1 MPGSGTDS
9 SKTWAEG
16 GPVVVLVEPQLG
28 ENIGS
33 AARAMG
39 NFGLS
44 RLRIVNPREGWPNEK
59 ARIFCAGADRILEGA
74 VLYPDLRSALGD
86 VTYAVAT
93 TARER
98 GMAKPVFGAD
108 AVAQDAAHRLQAGE
122 DVAYV
127 FGRERTGLYTEEVS
141 LCDAILTLPVNPAFA
156 SLNLG
161 MAVAVTAYE
170 WSKAVTGG
178 ALPFAPPDRS
188 PPAERADLFAFFDH
202 LESELVEAAFFRSP
216 EKQPSTTR
224 NLRNIF
230 HRFALSKQDLAT
242 LHGVVTALVEGRA
255 GRELRKSER
264 NARVAARR
272 ARAIA
277 ASGGR
282 APADIP
288 DAAAVQSAAVPDVV
302 ASDGP
307 ARDLAPPAPA
317 ERQDPKVDG

>member
-9 SKTWAEG
+9 SKAWTEG
-16 GPVVVLVEPQLG
+16 GPVVILVEPQLG

-59 ARIFCAGADRILEGA
+59 ARIFCAGADRILENA
-74 VLYPDLRSALGD
+74 QLFPDLRSALLD

-98 GMAKPVFGAD
+98 GMAKPVLAAD
-108 AVAQDAAHRLQAGE
+108 RVAQDTARRLQAGE
-122 DVAYV
+122 DVALVY
-127 FGRERTGLYTEEVS
+127 GRERTGLYTEEVS

-170 WSKAVTGG
+170 WSKVISGG

-202 LESELVEAAFFRSP
+202 LEHELVDASFFRSP

-242 LHGVVTALVEGRA
+242 LHGVVTALVEGRE
-255 GRELRKSER
+255 GREKRKSDR
-264 NARVAARR
+264 NARVAERR

-277 ASGGR
+277 ASGGPR
-282 APADIP
+282 PSDPA
-288 DAAAVQSAAVPDVV
+288 
-302 ASDGP
+302 
-307 ARDLAPPAPA
+307 ARPGA
-317 ERQDPKVDG
+317 EEAE

>member
-9 SKTWAEG
+9 SKPWAEG
-16 GPVVVLVEPQLG
+16 GPVVILVEPQLG

-59 ARIFCAGADRILEGA
+59 SRIFCAGADRILDEA
-74 VLYPDLRSALGD
+74 RLFPDLRSALAD

-98 GMAKPVFGAD
+98 GMAKPVHAAD
-108 AVAQDAAHRLQAGE
+108 AVARDTVARLAAGD
-122 DVAYV
+122 DVALV

-156 SLNLG
+156 SLNLAT
-161 MAVAVTAYE
+161 AVAVTAYE
-170 WSKAVTGG
+170 YSKAASGG
-178 ALPFAPPDRS
+178 ALPFAMPERS
-188 PPAERADLFAFFDH
+188 PPAERIDLFAFFDH
-202 LESELVEAAFFRSP
+202 LERELEEAAFFRSP

-230 HRFALSKQDLAT
+230 HRCELTKQDLAT
-242 LHGVVTALVEGRA
+242 LHGVVTALVEGRQ
-255 GRELRKSER
+255 GRELRKAER
-264 NARVAARR
+264 NAR
-272 ARAIA
+272 
-277 ASGGR
+277 
-282 APADIP
+282 
-288 DAAAVQSAAVPDVV
+288 AAAKRRPAGPPD
-302 ASDGP
+302 G
-307 ARDLAPPAPA
+307 
-317 ERQDPKVDG
+317 EGGQEG

>member
-9 SKTWAEG
+9 TKPWAAG
-16 GPVVVLVEPQLG
+16 GPLVILVEPQLG

-59 ARIFCAGADRILEGA
+59 ARVFSAGADRILA
-74 VLYPDLRSALGD
+74 DATLYPDLRSALAG
-86 VTYAVAT
+86 VNFAFAA

-98 GMAKPVFGAD
+98 GMAKPVVGAD
-108 AVAQDAAHRLQAGE
+108 GAAAEARSRLAQGEEVAL
-122 DVAYV
+122 V

-161 MAVAVTAYE
+161 TCVAVSAYE
-170 WSKAVTGG
+170 WFKAESEG

-188 PPAERADLFAFFDH
+188 PLADKGDLFAFFDH
-202 LESELVEAAFFRSP
+202 LETALDVSGFFRSP
-216 EKQPSTTR
+216 EKAPSTIR

-230 HRFALSKQDLAT
+230 HRLGLTRQDLAT
-242 LHGVVTALVEGRA
+242 LHGAITALEEGRA
-255 GRELRKSER
+255 GREARKLEN
-264 NARVAARR
+264 NARAAARKTVG
-272 ARAIA
+272 AEKNTAKPDDA
-277 ASGGR
+277 ASG
-282 APADIP
+282 
-288 DAAAVQSAAVPDVV
+288 
-302 ASDGP
+302 
-307 ARDLAPPAPA
+307 
-317 ERQDPKVDG
+317 